1 MVNFRGWFSEKTL
14 TQLSPEA
21 MQNDMLKWIQL
32 IVKEYYLLLNKIE
45 RADKTVLGIKQK
57 S

>member
-1 MVNFRGWFSEKTL
+1 
-14 TQLSPEA
+14 
-21 MQNDMLKWIQL
+21 MQDDRLKWIQL

-45 RADKTVLGIKQK
+45 PAGKTVLGIKQK

>member
-1 MVNFRGWFSEKTL
+1 
-14 TQLSPEA
+14 